1 MEDSKI
7 PYCIEHTRNR
17 HSRAVYRD
25 EAIVIRL
32 ARNLTKT
39 EENDHI
45 KNLLKRMTMQV
56 LKDRERSLIHPFEE
70 ILKGASDQNI
80 TLSSG
85 AKYTYVLKPSTRTH
99 VKKLMDE
106 WHIYVGQRLKRT
118 EFHRL
123 LWKTIAKEHL
133 PALTELVQSINER
146 TLNVKVT
153 KVRVCFF
160 SSQWGSCSTN
170 GTIALNAALLFVPHT
185 LLEYVIIHELAHRK
199 YTSHSTRYWKL
210 VESVCPWYKE
220 ARKTLKNYRLP
231 TL

>member
-1 MEDSKI
+1 MKDPKI
-7 PYCIEHTRNR
+7 PYNVERTRNR

-25 EAIVIRL
+25 KTIVIRL

-39 EENDHI
+39 EEKDHI
-45 KNLLKRMTMQV
+45 ENLLRRMTRQI
-56 LKDRERSLIHPFEE
+56 LKDRERNLIHPFRE
-70 ILKGASDQNI
+70 ILKGESGQDI

-85 AKYTYVLKPSTRTH
+85 AKYTYVLKPGTRTR
-99 VKKLMDE
+99 VKKLMYE
-106 WHIYVGQRLKRT
+106 WRISVGPTLKRE

-123 LWKTIAKEHL
+123 LWKTISKENL
-133 PALTELVQSINER
+133 SSLTELVQSINER
-146 TLNVKVT
+146 ALNVKIS
-153 KVRVCFF
+153 KIRVCFF

-170 GTIALNAALLFVPHT
+170 GTISLNAALLFVPNT

-199 YTSHSTRYWKL
+199 YTNHSARYWKL